1 MQKFILTFLFASM
14 LLGGCTSAKVTVL
27 NTTAG
32 KDVFQTELENI
43 YNQQYH
49 VRRSQWLN
57 TLQQESRNA
66 ETLTSLSQLELLLD
80 NPDLDNSIKNQTL
93 QQYFDRASLYMKI
106 LLFPH
111 ERETFLQNQ
120 IKNELIFELS
130 SIFLHCTLA
139 DNALNNA
146 QQIPPAANLNKFNS
160 FWQNIL
166 SNQQVEYSALNLND
180 FSSTKKIPVL
190 KYPLHKNPPL
200 QNQTEYRKYYFT
212 SARDTALAIYPQ
224 LAAKSD
230 GKLPLLLLKLMYK
243 TPYELNNHYANDPT
257 IKKDFSNLILELVW
271 LRQSEQ
277 LQLNMQN
284 SFSIWQDFQKS
295 VSQSKNISP
304 EMLDGCIK
312 SQLAFE
318 LAALKMLSEISLSPF
333 SKQQLPQDN
342 IPQLSHSRSETLQ
355 LIIKDLLEKI

>member
-190 KYPLHKNPPL
+190 KINSLL
-200 QNQTEYRKYYFT
+200 QRRK
-212 SARDTALAIYPQ
+212 
-224 LAAKSD
+224 
-230 GKLPLLLLKLMYK
+230 
-243 TPYELNNHYANDPT
+243 
-257 IKKDFSNLILELVW
+257 
-271 LRQSEQ
+271 
-277 LQLNMQN
+277 
-284 SFSIWQDFQKS
+284 
-295 VSQSKNISP
+295 
-304 EMLDGCIK
+304 
-312 SQLAFE
+312 
-318 LAALKMLSEISLSPF
+318 
-333 SKQQLPQDN
+333 
-342 IPQLSHSRSETLQ
+342 
-355 LIIKDLLEKI
+355 